1 MLIESF
7 IKTAKKNF
15 SKIVQEDS
23 SGMSLTFGQTLT
35 ATVILS
41 KRIRNF
47 EGENIA
53 LMFPASV
60 GGALAYIATSFSGKT
75 PVGLN
80 FIAGRE
86 EQDWVMD
93 TCEIKTI
100 FTSRVFIQKAEIQED
115 PRMIFIEDL
124 KERTSKLEKL
134 LTYFSCKIKSSQS
147 LIRKYKEYNSPDKTA
162 IILFTSGSES
172 HPKGVPLTNRN
183 IYVTIRNY
191 STVFQPIPE
200 DKILGT
206 LPFFHVFGFVAC
218 LWLPLIMGMGA
229 FYHPNPTDYERLGK
243 IVHRYRITM
252 LLGTSTLYRGYTKRW
267 NMEQVSSVRLAF
279 AGAEKLNE
287 NVRKKFKEKLGI
299 KILEAYG
306 VTESCSCITVNYP
319 DNFCHGSVGK
329 LLPDVQCKIVNTD
342 DYEELQ
348 PGEEGLMLV
357 KGPNVMSGYYKSPEL
372 TGRVFHDGFYITGDI
387 GKFENGF
394 LYITDRLKRF
404 AKIGGELIPL
414 SPIEDKLS
422 HVLDEH
428 TDDEKRKC
436 AVVNI
441 PHAQKGEQLIAVV
454 VEENPDKL
462 SLNRKLDS
470 LGLTHLSQ
478 PDHYIPIDSIPMLP
492 SGKVDYKN
500 IKNKAMKQLDRKS
513 TRLNSSH

>member
-35 ATVILS
+35 AGILLS
-41 KRIRNF
+41 KQIRNF

-299 KILEAYG
+299 NILEAYG

-319 DNFCHGSVGK
+319 NDFCYGSVGR

-342 DYEELQ
+342 TYEELQ
-348 PGEEGLMLV
+348 SGEEGLILV
-357 KGPNVMSGYYKSPEL
+357 KGPNVMNGYYKSPEL
-372 TGRVFHDGFYITGDI
+372 TGRAFHDGFYITGDI

-404 AKIGGELIPL
+404 AKIGGEMIPL

-454 VEENPDKL
+454 VEKNPDKL

-478 PDHYIPIDSIPMLP
+478 PDHYMPIDSIPMLP
-492 SGKVDYKN
+492 SGKVDYKS
-500 IKNKAMKQLDRKS
+500 IKNMAMKQFA
-513 TRLNSSH
+513 